1 MKRNGWIL
9 GLLAIAVVIMITIP
23 RFVKHRPTTG
33 LSANGKGQQAPDFVL
48 KDISGK
54 RVKLSDFRG
63 KAVVLNFWATWCP
76 PCKTEIPWFEDLAD
90 KYRSQGLEVIGV
102 ALDDSSDEDI
112 AKFAREMKMNYPVL
126 LGKEET
132 SDLYGGV
139 EMLPTTFY
147 IDRNGKI
154 TDHVLGLVSRKE
166 IEENAVKALNAPVEA
181 QQAEAPNAAPQAN
194 KETEH

>member
-1 MKRNGWIL
+1 MKRNSWIL
-9 GLLAIAVVIMITIP
+9 GLLAIVVVVMLLLP
-23 RFVKHRPTTG
+23 RFLKHRAVGVAGGATG
-33 LSANGKGQQAPDFVL
+33 HMAPEFTL
-48 KDISGK
+48 KDINGK
-54 RVKLSDFRG
+54 TVKLSDYKG

-90 KYRSQGLEVIGV
+90 KYRDQGLEVIGV
-102 ALDDSSDEDI
+102 AMDDASDKDI
-112 AKFAREMKMNYPVL
+112 ASFAQDMKMNYPVL
-126 LGKEET
+126 LGKEEI

-166 IEENAVKALNAPVEA
+166 IEDNAVKAMNSKADAPTKEA
-181 QQAEAPNAAPQAN
+181 SAPRPA
-194 KETEH
+194 KESSR